1 MHVNV
6 SDSNLHIPEEFQ
18 QAGAVSPRNQRQ
30 MYYDVKK
37 ELDIARIQAMMQN
50 SMGSSGQESSEVS
63 EQMPLQVYKGIQ
75 DS

>member
-1 MHVNV
+1 
-6 SDSNLHIPEEFQ
+6 
-18 QAGAVSPRNQRQ
+18 

-50 SMGSSGQESSEVS
+50 SMGSSGQESSEMS

-75 DS
+75 DN